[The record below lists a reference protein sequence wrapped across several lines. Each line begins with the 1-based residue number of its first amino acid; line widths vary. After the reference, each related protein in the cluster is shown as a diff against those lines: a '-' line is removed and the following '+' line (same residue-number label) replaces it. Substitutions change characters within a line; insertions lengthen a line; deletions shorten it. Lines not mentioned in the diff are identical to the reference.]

1 MIGVVFLFWHVRFPP
16 IQFIHF
22 HRNAEDDNDRLAR
35 QVLETQRRTGASPA
49 DGNAGSDDARVLKLK
64 GMLVIA
70 AQREAD
76 LVTKHTQQE
85 KQWQVMYK
93 QWMQEM
99 ESKIMAM
106 AMGGGGRGSGGAG
119 GGSRLPGPRGW

>member
-1 MIGVVFLFWHVRFPP
+1 M
-16 IQFIHF
+16 
-22 HRNAEDDNDRLAR
+22 
-35 QVLETQRRTGASPA
+35 LETQRRTGASPA
-49 DGNAGSDDARVLKLK
+49 DGNAGSNDARVLKLK

-85 KQWQVMYK
+85 KQWQMMYK